1 MILDNNP
8 LTDFV
13 ELPSELAALNYCQ
26 MICGIIRG
34 ALEMVQLEITATV
47 EKVNFWDR
55 RPAVS
60 TVMETQSKPW
70 LKPDV
75 FKCIFL
81 DFLSRN

>member
-1 MILDNNP
+1 MFIFSLILDNNP

-47 EKVNFWDR
+47 EKVRSYNFER
-55 RPAVS
+55 LLRIGRS
-60 TVMETQSKPW
+60 FSSFTINFCSITT
-70 LKPDV
+70 
-75 FKCIFL
+75 
-81 DFLSRN
+81 N